1 MTSYRRFDN
10 LIARQSKLHKNVK
23 TRKMITLFFVL
34 HKLYPRNTGSPE
46 TVYLAFAF
54 GFIVI
59 VFTSFGIEKLW
70 SKYINVK
77 AFRFFLFPGAV
88 IHELSHAFICLI
100 TGTTIK
106 ELNIFKLENG
116 SIQYD
121 RPKVPFLFDFFIATS
136 PIFGC
141 AFILIL
147 ISIILGNPIRIDESL
162 PNEMTFSIKIVF
174 DYAKNFLD
182 MIWLTLNAFWKSGFH
197 SISSI
202 IFIIASIIFT
212 VSMAPHKSDIKYIVL
227 GFIILGAALFALE
240 RFGISLLSY
249 KWWDKALDDS
259 WRILTYVISILL
271 TILFISSIIIG
282 MIKGVRLTFG
292 HKSG

>member
-1 MTSYRRFDN
+1 M
-10 LIARQSKLHKNVK
+10 
-23 TRKMITLFFVL
+23 
-34 HKLYPRNTGSPE
+34 
-46 TVYLAFAF
+46 AFAF

-70 SKYINVK
+70 SKSINVK
-77 AFRFFLFPGAV
+77 AVRLLLFPGAV

-147 ISIILGNPIRIDESL
+147 ISIILGNPIRISESL

-202 IFIIASIIFT
+202 TFIIASIIFT

-227 GFIILGAALFALE
+227 GFIILGTILFVLE
-240 RFGISLLSY
+240 LFGISLLGY
-249 KWWDKALDDS
+249 KWWNKALDDS
-259 WRILTYVISILL
+259 WRILTYIISILL

>member
-1 MTSYRRFDN
+1 M
-10 LIARQSKLHKNVK
+10 
-23 TRKMITLFFVL
+23 
-34 HKLYPRNTGSPE
+34 
-46 TVYLAFAF
+46 AFAF

-70 SKYINVK
+70 AKYINVK
-77 AFRFFLFPGAV
+77 AVRFFLFPGAV

-147 ISIILGNPIRIDESL
+147 ISIILGNPIRVDETL
-162 PNEMTFSIKIVF
+162 PNEMTFSLKIVF

-182 MIWLTLNAFWKSGFH
+182 MIWLTLNAFWKSGLR
-197 SISSI
+197 SISSVL
-202 IFIIASIIFT
+202 FIIASIIFT
-212 VSMAPHKSDIKYIVL
+212 VSMAPHKSDIKFIVL

-240 RFGISLLSY
+240 RFGVSLLDY

-282 MIKGVRLTFG
+282 FIKGVRLTFG
-292 HKSG
+292 HKSE

>member
-1 MTSYRRFDN
+1 
-10 LIARQSKLHKNVK
+10 
-23 TRKMITLFFVL
+23 
-34 HKLYPRNTGSPE
+34 
-46 TVYLAFAF
+46 
-54 GFIVI
+54 VI

-70 SKYINVK
+70 SKYISIK
-77 AFRFFLFPGAV
+77 AVRFFLFPGAV

-121 RPKVPFLFDFFIATS
+121 RPKIPFLFDFFIATS

-147 ISIILGNPIRIDESL
+147 ISIILGNPIRVDESL

-182 MIWLTLNAFWKSGFH
+182 MIWLTLNAFWKSGFR
-197 SISSI
+197 STSSVL
-202 IFIIASIIFT
+202 FIIASIIFT

-227 GFIILGAALFALE
+227 GFIILGSALFALE
-240 RFGISLLSY
+240 WFGVSLLGY

-259 WRILTYVISILL
+259 WKILTYIISILL

-282 MIKGVRLTFG
+282 MIKGVKLTFG
-292 HKSG
+292 HKGE

>member
-1 MTSYRRFDN
+1 M
-10 LIARQSKLHKNVK
+10 
-23 TRKMITLFFVL
+23 
-34 HKLYPRNTGSPE
+34 
-46 TVYLAFAF
+46 AFAF
-54 GFIVI
+54 GFIVV

-77 AFRFFLFPGAV
+77 AVRFFFFPGAV

-106 ELNIFKLENG
+106 ELNIFRLENG

-147 ISIILGNPIRIDESL
+147 ISIILGNPIRISESL

-182 MIWLTLNAFWKSGFH
+182 MIWLTLNSFWESGFR

-202 IFIIASIIFT
+202 LFTIASIIFT

-227 GFIILGAALFALE
+227 GFIILGTILFVLE
-240 RFGISLLSY
+240 LFGISLLGY
-249 KWWDKALDDS
+249 KWWNKALDDS
-259 WRILTYVISILL
+259 WRILTYIISILL

>member
-1 MTSYRRFDN
+1 
-10 LIARQSKLHKNVK
+10 
-23 TRKMITLFFVL
+23 
-34 HKLYPRNTGSPE
+34 
-46 TVYLAFAF
+46 
-54 GFIVI
+54 VI

-77 AFRFFLFPGAV
+77 AVRFFLFPGAV

-121 RPKVPFLFDFFIATS
+121 RPKIPFLFDFFIATS

-182 MIWLTLNAFWKSGFH
+182 MIWLTLNAFWKSGFR
-197 SISSI
+197 SISSVL
-202 IFIIASIIFT
+202 FIIASIIFT

-227 GFIILGAALFALE
+227 GFIILGSALFALE
-240 RFGISLLSY
+240 WFGVSLLGY
-249 KWWDKALDDS
+249 KWWDNALDDS
-259 WRILTYVISILL
+259 WKILTYIISILL

-282 MIKGVRLTFG
+282 VIKGVKLTFG
-292 HKSG
+292 HKSE

>member
-1 MTSYRRFDN
+1 M
-10 LIARQSKLHKNVK
+10 L
-23 TRKMITLFFVL
+23 TLFL
-34 HKLYPRNTGSPE
+34 LYKLCFRNTGRPE

-54 GFIVI
+54 CFIVI

-70 SKYINVK
+70 SKYLNQKAVK
-77 AFRFFLFPGAV
+77 AFLFPGAI
-88 IHELSHAFICLI
+88 IHELSHAFLCLI

-106 ELNIFKLENG
+106 ELNIFKSG
-116 SIQYD
+116 SGGIQYD

-147 ISIILGNPIRIDESL
+147 ISIILGNPIRVDESL
-162 PNEMTFSIKIVF
+162 PNQMAFSFQIVF
-174 DYAKNFLD
+174 DYAKHFLD
-182 MIWLTLNAFWKSGFH
+182 MIWLTLNAFWNSGFH

-227 GFIILGAALFALE
+227 GFIILGSALFALE
-240 RFGISLLSY
+240 WFGISLLQY
-249 KWWDKALDDS
+249 KWWDKMLDRS
-259 WRILTYVISILL
+259 WVIITYITSILM
-271 TILFISSIIIG
+271 TVLFVSSIIVGI
-282 MIKGVRLTFG
+282 IKGVKLTFG
-292 HKSG
+292 HKG